1 MAIDRIYNFENDF
14 FRMISVSLCR
24 TLYGKINWI
33 NRFEDKKIRV
43 VVPFYVPFGADSR
56 FVLDAY
62 VDDITGKR
70 ITLNTDQIP
79 RGMVKMTSVSSQSAE
94 FANPNQYIAKKSLEN
109 GRLRKLFSKVK
120 AIPMLITY
128 DIEVILMTVEDVDK
142 FLMSVHDY
150 LFPYFFFNID
160 YYGIKI
166 DAALEL
172 PDDKAIEIPE
182 QSSLDEADRKKT
194 IKFGLNV
201 HTYYPMFRDDCKSTE
216 VCDNDDDINWEYI
229 GRMKPSRHNEIEAE
243 IIDLYKE
250 LNKATDEDTITALKV
265 QIKTLE
271 DEIAEYCTFPTN
283 KVYYYSRLYDEF
295 GNEYTNSLGPSFN
308 PPASNAITGTTS

>member
-14 FRMISVSLCR
+14 FRMVSVSLCR
-24 TLYGKINWI
+24 TLYGKINWV
-33 NRFEDKKIRV
+33 NRFEDKNIRV
-43 VVPFYVPFGADSR
+43 VVPFYMPFGNDAR

-79 RGMVKMTSVSSQSAE
+79 RGIIKKTSVSSQSGE

-109 GRLRKLFSKVK
+109 GRLKKIFSKVK

-128 DIEVILMTVEDVDK
+128 DVEVILMSVEDVNK
-142 FLMSVHDY
+142 FLMKVHDY

-172 PDDKAIEIPE
+172 PDDKTFEIPE
-182 QSSLDEADRKKT
+182 KSSLDDADRKKT
-194 IKFGLNV
+194 VKFGLNV
-201 HTYYPMFRDDCKSTE
+201 HTYYPVFRDICDNTE
-216 VCDNDDDINWEYI
+216 ICDNDDDLNWDYL
-229 GRMKPSRHNEIEAE
+229 GRIKPSRYIEIEAE
-243 IIDLYKE
+243 IISLYKQ
-250 LNKATDEDTITALKV
+250 LSVATDDATIINLKTQV
-265 QIKTLE
+265 KTLE
-271 DEIAEYCTFPTN
+271 DEIAEYCPTPTN
-283 KVYYYSRLYDEF
+283 KVYYHSRIFDEL
-295 GNEYTNSLGPSFN
+295 GKPYTNSLGPSFD
-308 PPASNAITGTTS
+308 PPETTL